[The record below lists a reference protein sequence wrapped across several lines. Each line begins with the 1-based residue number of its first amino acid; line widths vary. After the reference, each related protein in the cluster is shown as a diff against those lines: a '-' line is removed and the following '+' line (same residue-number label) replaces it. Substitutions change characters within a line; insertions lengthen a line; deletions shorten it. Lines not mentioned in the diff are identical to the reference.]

1 MTGRSEPRKQFAYLV
16 QGRSELVECF
26 SGLQCETSDLFFLT
40 YDRELTIPDAGG
52 IYNPEVSWAG
62 GRNKLLELAQRRAYD
77 YLIFLDDDVKFTLGS
92 FSEFER
98 LLKRYRPY
106 VGIPLVDEIQRSGRW
121 CPRLDVQVP
130 VALDQIVQAFSS
142 DAVKDGTLIPYSTD
156 FDHMSWWY
164 SCEINQYQI
173 LSRCRE
179 KVAQFNSIRVTN
191 SVHSWNEGVVAPGS
205 SYKGGVTREG
215 LREVRDFL
223 RLHSV
228 TPGKG
233 PWEKLGQEDF
243 IPQVQHHQFLVT
255 LRSSL
260 SITTRVNLRKR
271 SRKLREAIR
280 QLGSLLLYSIFWK
293 ENRVILCMPF
303 EERAGQDYEGGKRL

>member
-1 MTGRSEPRKQFAYLV
+1 MTRRSQPRTLFAYLV
-16 QGRSELVECF
+16 QGRSEMVERF

-40 YDRELTIPDAGG
+40 YDEELKIPDACG
-52 IYNPEVSWAG
+52 IYDPEVSWAG
-62 GRNKLLELAQRRAYD
+62 GRNKLLELAQTRAYD
-77 YLIFLDDDVKFTLGS
+77 YLVFLDDDVKFTLGS

-156 FDHMSWWY
+156 FDQMSWWY
-164 SCEINQYQI
+164 SCEINQHQI
-173 LSRCRE
+173 LSKFRE

-223 RLHSV
+223 LQDSV

-243 IPQVQHHQFLVT
+243 IPQVHHHQFLAS
-255 LRSSL
+255 LRGSL
-260 SITTRVNLRKR
+260 SLTTPVNLRKR
-271 SRKLREAIR
+271 LRKLREALR
-280 QLGSLLLYSIFWK
+280 QLGSLLLYSLFWRKRRVLLCLPFK
-293 ENRVILCMPF
+293 EREGHDC
-303 EERAGQDYEGGKRL
+303 EGGK

>member
-1 MTGRSEPRKQFAYLV
+1 MTRRSQPRTLFAYLV
-16 QGRSELVECF
+16 QGRSEMVERF

-40 YDRELTIPDAGG
+40 YDEELKIPDACG
-52 IYNPEVSWAG
+52 IYDPEVSWAG
-62 GRNKLLELAQRRAYD
+62 GRNKLLELAQTRAYD
-77 YLIFLDDDVKFTLGS
+77 YLVFLDDDVKFTLGS

-156 FDHMSWWY
+156 FDQMSWWY
-164 SCEINQYQI
+164 SCEINQHQI
-173 LSRCRE
+173 LSKFRE

-215 LREVRDFL
+215 LREIRDFL
-223 RLHSV
+223 LQDSV

-243 IPQVQHHQFLVT
+243 IPQVHHHQFLAS
-255 LRSSL
+255 LRGSL
-260 SITTRVNLRKR
+260 SLTTPVNLRKR
-271 SRKLREAIR
+271 LRKLREALR
-280 QLGSLLLYSIFWK
+280 QLGSLLLYSLFWRK
-293 ENRVILCMPF
+293 RRVLLCLPF
-303 EERAGQDYEGGKRL
+303 RERAGHDCEGGK

>member
-1 MTGRSEPRKQFAYLV
+1 MTRRSQPRTLFAYLV
-16 QGRSELVECF
+16 QGRSEMVERF

-40 YDRELTIPDAGG
+40 YDEELKIPDACG
-52 IYNPEVSWAG
+52 IYDPEVSWAG
-62 GRNKLLELAQRRAYD
+62 GRNKLLELAQTRAYD
-77 YLIFLDDDVKFTLGS
+77 YLVFLDDDVKFTLGS

-156 FDHMSWWY
+156 FDQMSWWY
-164 SCEINQYQI
+164 SCEINQHQI
-173 LSRCRE
+173 LSKFRE

-223 RLHSV
+223 LQDSV
-228 TPGKG
+228 TPRKG

-243 IPQVQHHQFLVT
+243 IPQVHHHQFLAS
-255 LRSSL
+255 LRGSL
-260 SITTRVNLRKR
+260 SLTTPVNLRKR
-271 SRKLREAIR
+271 LRKLREALR
-280 QLGSLLLYSIFWK
+280 QLGSLLLYSLFWRK
-293 ENRVILCMPF
+293 RRVLLCLPF
-303 EERAGQDYEGGKRL
+303 RERAGHDCEGGK

>member
-1 MTGRSEPRKQFAYLV
+1 MTRRSQPRTLFAYLV
-16 QGRSELVECF
+16 QGRSEMVERF

-40 YDRELTIPDAGG
+40 YDEELKIPDACG
-52 IYNPEVSWAG
+52 IYDPEVSWAG
-62 GRNKLLELAQRRAYD
+62 GRNKLLELAQTRAYD
-77 YLIFLDDDVKFTLGS
+77 YLVFLDDDVKFTLGS

-156 FDHMSWWY
+156 FDQMSWWY
-164 SCEINQYQI
+164 SCEINQHQI
-173 LSRCRE
+173 LSKFRE

-215 LREVRDFL
+215 LREIRDFL
-223 RLHSV
+223 LQDSV

-243 IPQVQHHQFLVT
+243 IPQVHHHQFLAS
-255 LRSSL
+255 LRGSL
-260 SITTRVNLRKR
+260 SLTTPVNLRKR
-271 SRKLREAIR
+271 LRKLREALR
-280 QLGSLLLYSIFWK
+280 QLGSLLLYSLFWRKRRVLLCLPFK
-293 ENRVILCMPF
+293 EREGHDC
-303 EERAGQDYEGGKRL
+303 EGGK